1 MDQEHRDQVKAIKE
15 LYDEGNMEEDDY
27 KMCMKTALEEACAR
41 SRARKAEVE
50 RGQAAAAAGPT
61 GPAAAAAAAAAGASG
76 TVAAAALSG
85 GTAAA
90 EASGTAAAEPTA
102 SGGRWPHNTSTSST
116 TPTLVV
122 NANLQRGTAIPVVM
136 PLAAGQS
143 HTGPV
148 RVGQVVG
155 LGSSDIGV

>member
-1 MDQEHRDQVKAIKE
+1 
-15 LYDEGNMEEDDY
+15 MEW
-27 KMCMKTALEEACAR
+27 
-41 SRARKAEVE
+41 
-50 RGQAAAAAGPT
+50 
-61 GPAAAAAAAAAGASG
+61 
-76 TVAAAALSG
+76 TV
-85 GTAAA
+85 TAAV
-90 EASGTAAAEPTA
+90 EPTA
-102 SGGRWPHNTSTSST
+102 SGGRWPHNTSTSSS

-143 HTGPV
+143 DTGPV

>member
-1 MDQEHRDQVKAIKE
+1 MDPEHRDAVKAIKE

-41 SRARKAEVE
+41 SRFRKAEVE

-61 GPAAAAAAAAAGASG
+61 GPAAAAAAAAAAGASG

-85 GTAAA
+85 GTAAV
-90 EASGTAAAEPTA
+90 EPTA
-102 SGGRWPHNTSTSST
+102 SGGRWPHNTSTSSL

-136 PLAAGQS
+136 PLAGQS

>member
-61 GPAAAAAAAAAGASG
+61 GPAAAAAAAGASG

-85 GTAAA
+85 GTAAVQ
-90 EASGTAAAEPTA
+90 PTA
-102 SGGRWPHNTSTSST
+102 SGGRWPHNTSTSSL

-136 PLAAGQS
+136 PLAGQS

-148 RVGQVVG
+148 RVAHVVG
-155 LGSSDIGV
+155 PGSSDIGV

>member
-1 MDQEHRDQVKAIKE
+1 MDPQHRDAVKAIKE

-50 RGQAAAAAGPT
+50 RRQAAAAAGPT

-85 GTAAA
+85 
-90 EASGTAAAEPTA
+90 GTAAAEPTA

-136 PLAAGQS
+136 PLAGQS

>member
-1 MDQEHRDQVKAIKE
+1 M
-15 LYDEGNMEEDDY
+15 
-27 KMCMKTALEEACAR
+27 
-41 SRARKAEVE
+41 
-50 RGQAAAAAGPT
+50 
-61 GPAAAAAAAAAGASG
+61 
-76 TVAAAALSG
+76 SG

-90 EASGTAAAEPTA
+90 EASGTAAAEQ
-102 SGGRWPHNTSTSST
+102 T

-143 HTGPV
+143 DTGPV

>member
-1 MDQEHRDQVKAIKE
+1 MDPEHRDAVKAIKE

-41 SRARKAEVE
+41 SRFRKAEVE

-76 TVAAAALSG
+76 TVAAAA
-85 GTAAA
+85 

-102 SGGRWPHNTSTSST
+102 LGGRWPHNTSTSSL

-122 NANLQRGTAIPVVM
+122 NANLQRGTAIPVVI
-136 PLAAGQS
+136 PHDGQS

-148 RVGQVVG
+148 RVGVVVG
-155 LGSSDIGV
+155 PGSSDIGV

>member
-1 MDQEHRDQVKAIKE
+1 MDPEHRDAVKAIKE

-50 RGQAAAAAGPT
+50 RGQAAPAAGPT

-102 SGGRWPHNTSTSST
+102 LGGRWPHNTSTSSL

-136 PLAAGQS
+136 PLAGQS

>member
-61 GPAAAAAAAAAGASG
+61 GPAAAAAAAGASG

-90 EASGTAAAEPTA
+90 EASGTAAAKQ
-102 SGGRWPHNTSTSST
+102 T

-143 HTGPV
+143 DTGPV